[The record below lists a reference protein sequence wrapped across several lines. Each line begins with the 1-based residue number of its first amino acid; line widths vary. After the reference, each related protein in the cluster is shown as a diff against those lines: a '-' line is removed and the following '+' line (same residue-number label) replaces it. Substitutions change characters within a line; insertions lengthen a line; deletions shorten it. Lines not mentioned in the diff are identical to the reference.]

1 MPNSKINSR
10 KGQVRITETISVLL
24 IFFMIIVFAMIFYGN
39 YQKTVLEENEQ
50 EAFAEKAIRITTKLL
65 SLPELACTK
74 GDSDYESFC
83 FDMLKLRH
91 ANKLFKENLAD
102 YYYDLFSYSRVTVY
116 QTYPFIDHDNPSNQL
131 DVSDNGPWV
140 LYEKMLCPEG
150 CKWEKNENKCVKV
163 DPVVKISCRSEKKST
178 YFVVSLRDDTKGV
191 PGKPEFKT
199 GYIHVEVFK

>member
-1 MPNSKINSR
+1 MKFKNNSK
-10 KGQVRITETISVLL
+10 KGQVRITETIAVLL
-24 IFFMIIVFAMIFYGN
+24 IFFLIIVFAMIFYGN
-39 YQKTVLEENEQ
+39 YQKTVMEEKEN
-50 EAFAEKAIRITTKLL
+50 EAFADKAIRITTKLL

-91 ANKLFKENLAD
+91 VNDLFKENLAD

-116 QTYPFIDHDNPSNQL
+116 QIYPFIDQNDPLNL
-131 DVSDNGPWV
+131 LGDNGPWI
-140 LYEKMLCPEG
+140 LYEKVPCPEG
-150 CKWEKNENKCVKV
+150 CEWNDN
-163 DPVVKISCRSEKKST
+163 EKKCKKIDPLIKILCKPDMEPT
-178 YFVVSLRDDTKGV
+178 YFVVTLRDEKSGI

>member
-1 MPNSKINSR
+1 MSNSKINFK

-24 IFFMIIVFAMIFYGN
+24 IFFLIIVFAMIFYGN
-39 YQKTVLEENEQ
+39 YQKTILEEKEH
-50 EAFAEKAIRITTKLL
+50 ESFSDKAIRITTKLL

-91 ANKLFKENLAD
+91 VNDLFKENLAD

-116 QTYPFIDHDNPSNQL
+116 QTYPFIDQNNPLSKL
-131 DVSDNGPWV
+131 GVSDEGPWI
-140 LYEKMLCPEG
+140 LYEKILCPEG
-150 CKWEKNENKCVKV
+150 CEWEENENKCIKV
-163 DPVVKISCRSEKKST
+163 DPVVKTSCRPDKKST
-178 YFVVSLRDDTKGV
+178 YFVVSLRDETKGV
-191 PGKPEFKT
+191 PGRPEFKT